1 MKHGKSV
8 RRGRQSQFNVN
19 GLALTLAWLAYLVVA
34 VPAAQADS
42 FRQRLPEDEII
53 YFLLPDR
60 FENGDP
66 RNDRGGLTGDR
77 LQTGFDPTQKAFYHG
92 GDLKGLID
100 RLDYIQSLGATA
112 IWLAPIFKNKPVQGA
127 PGQETAGYH
136 GYWVTDFTQID
147 PHFGTNADFKA
158 FVAAAHGRGMKVY
171 MDIITNHTADII
183 SYRECPNGGCP
194 YRNRADFPYQ
204 RRAKDAA
211 AINTGFEGDGVQTLS
226 NFAKLTDTSYA
237 YTVVV
242 PPAEAQSKVPAWLND
257 PIFYHNRGDTTYWN
271 ESATMG
277 DFSGLD
283 DLMTENPRVIQGMI
297 DIYGKWIDDFG
308 IDGFRVDTAR
318 HVNPEFWQAFVPAM
332 LARAKAKGIENFHI
346 FAEIG
351 SVELEPGKLA
361 LHTRVDGFPATIDFA
376 FRRAVLDAVSG
387 SAGTNKLWELFFQ
400 DPLYPNGE
408 ATARQQPTF
417 ISSHDH
423 GRLGFYIR
431 TALPH
436 VSDTELLARVKLA
449 HALMMTLRGVP
460 TLYAGDEQGFVGDGW
475 DKDAREPLFASQVAA
490 YNDNRLLGTEA
501 TNAVANFNQTHP
513 LYRFI
518 AELSAL
524 RRTHPALRRGTQK
537 VRNYADAPGLFA
549 ISRHDPD
556 SGEEVLLVFNT
567 ALTPLNTHVE
577 LDTKAKSL
585 TALYGQCP
593 TGPRAPGSV
602 AVSLPPL
609 GFSAC
614 QVK

>member
-1 MKHGKSV
+1 MTTTQPHLKLV
-8 RRGRQSQFNVN
+8 RLAMLLTS
-19 GLALTLAWLAYLVVA
+19 LALSAFAA
-34 VPAAQADS
+34 PAAQADG
-42 FRQRLPEDEII
+42 FRDRLPEDEVI

-66 RNDRGGLTGDR
+66 GNDKGGLKGGR
-77 LQTGFDPTQKAFYHG
+77 LQTGFDPTHKAFYHG
-92 GDLKGLID
+92 GDLKGLTD
-100 RLDYIQSLGATA
+100 RLDYIQNLGATA
-112 IWLAPIFKNKPVQGA
+112 IWIAPIFKNKAVQGA
-127 PGQETAGYH
+127 PGHETAGYH
-136 GYWVTDFTQID
+136 GYWVTDYTQVD
-147 PHFGTNADFKA
+147 PHFGSNTDFKA
-158 FVAAAHGRGMKVY
+158 FVAAAHSRGMKVY

-183 SYRECPNGGCP
+183 AYAECPTGGCP

-204 RRAKDAA
+204 RRAKDGA
-211 AINTGFEGDGVQTLS
+211 AINPGFEGDGVRTPA
-226 NFAKLTDTSYA
+226 NFSKLTQTDYA
-237 YTVVV
+237 YQIVV
-242 PPAEAQSKVPAWLND
+242 PPAEAQIKVPNWLND

-297 DIYGKWIDDFG
+297 DIYGQWIDDFG

-318 HVNPEFWQAFVPAM
+318 HVNPEFWQTFVPAM

-436 VSDTELLARVKLA
+436 VSDTELLERVKLA
-449 HALMMTLRGVP
+449 HALMITLRGVP

-609 GFSAC
+609 GFIAC